1 METIND
7 DRIIIMKSLKNISD
21 YSIMVKNYVILWCV
35 KGKATLYINGNN
47 YLLLPNALLIC
58 HPKILLEH
66 SMASGD
72 FEFRCVGVVPEYIN
86 QLSVIAGYNWN
97 VKLGIEKKPVVY
109 LTPDDVNILNSHY
122 EFLLMKLQETGKH
135 HKESI
140 DSFAQS
146 FLFVIY
152 DVLEKFVT
160 EVNVPKFTSAES
172 LFKEFVDLVE
182 VMHSQERKIGF
193 YADKLNVSSK
203 YLSSVCKEVS
213 GVSAYAF
220 INQYVV
226 KDIQYLL
233 TETRKSIKEIST
245 ELNFDNLSFFGKY
258 VKRFLGVSP
267 KEYRE
272 KYFNVNSIQE

>member
-1 METIND
+1 M
-7 DRIIIMKSLKNISD
+7 
-21 YSIMVKNYVILWCV
+21 ILWCV

-47 YLLLPNALLIC
+47 YSLLPNALLIC

-86 QLSVIAGYNWN
+86 QLSVIAGYNWD

-109 LTPDDVNILNSHY
+109 LTPDDVGILNSHY
-122 EFLLMKLQETGKH
+122 DFLLMKLQETGKH

-160 EVNVPKFTSAES
+160 KVNVPKFTSAES

-213 GVSAYAF
+213 GVSAYTF

-233 TETRKSIKEIST
+233 TETRKSIKEISI

-258 VKRFLGVSP
+258 AKRFLGVSP